1 MYFLFKNIF
10 VNKREKDNFIAGER
24 TEMKTC
30 SENSC
35 NYFATRI
42 IFFLR
47 ENFQVRY
54 MYITSFIAD

>member
-10 VNKREKDNFIAGER
+10 VNKQEKDNFIAGER
-24 TEMKTC
+24 REMKKTC

-35 NYFATRI
+35 NYFVTRI

-47 ENFQVRY
+47 ENFQVR
-54 MYITSFIAD
+54 